1 MLFSVVY
8 LCQYKCGPQYNP
20 ASPAIGWLTMR
31 IIFLSLGF
39 SLLCLIESRSVFE
52 TRDLR
57 KSRPWG
63 LQFESD
69 KEEEKEN
76 AGDVLEFLADK
87 RLSKFANELAMSR
100 RVGEVPRLS
109 VTNSLDVLRER
120 LLRQIARNRT
130 KKPDNGQSMLEGI
143 GR

>member
-57 KSRPWG
+57 QTDFTFFVMYNFYCCFYKEI
-63 LQFESD
+63 LQ
-69 KEEEKEN
+69 KY
-76 AGDVLEFLADK
+76 
-87 RLSKFANELAMSR
+87 
-100 RVGEVPRLS
+100 
-109 VTNSLDVLRER
+109 
-120 LLRQIARNRT
+120 
-130 KKPDNGQSMLEGI
+130 MLERI
-143 GR
+143 RSL